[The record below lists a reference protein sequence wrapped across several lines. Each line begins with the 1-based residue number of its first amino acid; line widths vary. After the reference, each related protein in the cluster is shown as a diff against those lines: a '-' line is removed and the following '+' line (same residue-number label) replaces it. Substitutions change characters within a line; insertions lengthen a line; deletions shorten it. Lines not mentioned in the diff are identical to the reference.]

1 MKTFLTNNFGRIVII
16 HLEKGDCILESVN
29 KELERLQIKNGI
41 LLSAIGS
48 LKKATLHYIASTTD
62 RALNKFLT
70 IESPIE
76 LSSAQGLIINGEPHF
91 HLTLSDPQHVY
102 TGHMENGCEVQYLAE
117 LAILELTDLNLT
129 RKLNE
134 FGISY
139 FDNI

>member
-29 KELERLQIKNGI
+29 KELERLQLKNGI

-48 LKKATLHYIASTTD
+48 LRKATLHYIASTED
-62 RALNKFLT
+62 LALNKFLT

>member
-1 MKTFLTNNFGRIVII
+1 MKTFLTNDLGRIVII
-16 HLEKGDCILESVN
+16 HLEKGDCVLESVN

-48 LKKATLHYIASTTD
+48 LRKATLHYIASTED
-62 RALNKFLT
+62 LALNKFLT

>member
-29 KELERLQIKNGI
+29 NELERLQLKNGI

-48 LKKATLHYIASTTD
+48 LRKATLHYIASTTD

-70 IESPIE
+70 IESPIV

-129 RKLNE
+129 GKLNE